1 MSAQSWLNSIWYG
14 GAAPPWWLRPPAA
27 AYAAVSALRRLA
39 YARRW
44 VRSTRLSCPVIVV
57 GNLTVGGTGK
67 TPLVAWLAAQL
78 ADRGFRPGVVTRGYG
93 GSSRAPRLVHASDDS
108 AIVGDEAILLA
119 RRSRAPIATGRNRP
133 AAAQLL
139 VNAGCDVIL
148 SDDGLQHYA
157 LQRDCEIIVVD
168 GDRRFGNGRLLPLG
182 PLREAPAR
190 LKSAN
195 AIVLNGGG
203 AAGEGDAPGDR
214 DALSNGAMRMRLL
227 ATDAIALKYGSAK
240 PLREFSGQ
248 TVHAIAA
255 IGNPQRFFA
264 LLRAAGI
271 GVLEHPLPDHKQ
283 LSIDDISFP
292 DDLPVLMTEKDAVKC
307 EGIAGPH
314 HWFVPVDVVF
324 AAGDSDKLRGIVA
337 ECVNRRAA
345 RG

>member
-14 GAAPPWWLRPPAA
+14 GVAPPWWLTPLSA
-27 AYAAVSALRRLA
+27 AYAAVSTLRRLA

-67 TPLVAWLAAQL
+67 TPLVSWLAGQL
-78 ADRGFRPGVVTRGYG
+78 VERGFRPGVVARGYG
-93 GSSRAPRLVHASDDS
+93 GSSRAARLVQAADDS
-108 AIVGDEAILLA
+108 EIVGDEAILLA

-168 GDRRFGNGRLLPLG
+168 GDRRFGNGRLLPSG

-195 AIVLNGGG
+195 AIVLNGG
-203 AAGEGDAPGDR
+203 DAPSD
-214 DALSNGAMRMRLL
+214 GAMRMRLL
-227 ATDAIALKYGSAK
+227 ATDAIALKYGTAK

-271 GVLEHPLPDHKQ
+271 GVVEHPLPDHKQ
-283 LSIDDISFP
+283 LKIDDISFP

-307 EGIAGPH
+307 HEIAGPH
-314 HWFVPVDVVF
+314 HWFVPVNVVF
-324 AAGDSDKLRGIVA
+324 AAGDSEKLRGIVA
-337 ECVNRRAA
+337 ECVERRAA
-345 RG
+345 RT